1 MYGMLDAQSK
11 QIKIE
16 LGIGTY
22 LYVGM
27 TNKYIREYQIIVYN
41 RNFKIFKISENLINI
56 ILVLVL
62 YVWYVPVSVTG
73 TIIL

>member
-1 MYGMLDAQSK
+1 MCGMLDAQSK

-41 RNFKIFKISENLINI
+41 SNFKIFKISENLINI

-62 YVWYVPVSVTG
+62 
-73 TIIL
+73 ILVQ